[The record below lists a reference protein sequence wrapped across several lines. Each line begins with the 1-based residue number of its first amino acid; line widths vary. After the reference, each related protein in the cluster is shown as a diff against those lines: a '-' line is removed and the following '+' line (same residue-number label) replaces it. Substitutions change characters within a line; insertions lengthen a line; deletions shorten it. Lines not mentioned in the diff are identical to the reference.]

1 MIVLK
6 WTFKKYLIKA
16 LIGIAVMFILVN
28 AYKSVTNTVQPVK
41 IIKQHHEVA
50 ESKYIISEEMVMSQ
64 LRGKSQIVS
73 LEQSLHKKDTY
84 VDENWAG
91 LERHT
96 ELKVHGKYKLGIE
109 TKDIEIKHIDNENGI
124 IYLHIGKPTL
134 ISLDI
139 PYHEIEFKKTNGW
152 LRMAMDEK
160 EEKNFY
166 KSVEK
171 NIHNEI
177 INNKELMKQADL
189 HNKDVIMGLLK
200 MIPEVKSVVFN

>member
-1 MIVLK
+1 MSILK
-6 WTFKKYLIKA
+6 WIFKKYLLRAFITVVA
-16 LIGIAVMFILVN
+16 LFIAINTYKAVMKPI
-28 AYKSVTNTVQPVK
+28 QPVK
-41 IIKQHHEVA
+41 IIQQHQQIA
-50 ESKYIISEEMVMSQ
+50 DSKYIISEEMVMSKLQ
-64 LRGKSQIVS
+64 VKSQIVS
-73 LEQSLHKKDTY
+73 MEQQLNKTDTY
-84 VDENWAG
+84 VDSNWAG
-91 LERHT
+91 IERHT
-96 ELKVHGKYKLGIE
+96 DLNIQGNFKLGLE
-109 TKDIEIKHIDNENGI
+109 TKDIEIKYIDNENGI

-139 PYHEIEFKKTNGW
+139 PFNEIEFKKTSGW

-189 HNKDVIMGLLK
+189 YNKDVIMGLLK
-200 MIPEVKSVVFN
+200 MIPEVKSVVFE